1 MPGPEKLTPDGRC
14 RSSFT
19 HSQLT
24 VGFEAKVLLSL
35 GFSFCPAPREQVGR
49 AVPKFADRESWE
61 QAGQAWQRAPDGQA
75 GEGETGPGLKWRLRA
90 GFPWLCLSNP
100 VSIFISSFLG

>member
-61 QAGQAWQRAPDGQA
+61 QAGQAWQRHQVGRQVKVRLGQ
-75 GEGETGPGLKWRLRA
+75 G
-90 GFPWLCLSNP
+90 
-100 VSIFISSFLG
+100 